1 MDSIIIEEREKEST
15 VYYFSI
21 FQQERKIARA
31 RLLVGK
37 NDLHEKPFG
46 LLEDVFVLENFQ
58 GKGYGTKILN
68 AVITKAKEIG
78 CYKLIATSRF
88 ERELVH
94 SLYEKIGFVHTSK
107 AFRMNL

>member
-1 MDSIIIEEREKEST
+1 MNTIIIEERKNETTTHYFSLVKHEKE
-15 VYYFSI
+15 I
-21 FQQERKIARA
+21 GRA
-31 RLLVGK
+31 RLIVAK
-37 NDLHEKPFG
+37 NSLHENPFG

-58 GKGYGTKILN
+58 GKGYGTKILK

-94 SLYEKIGFVHTSK
+94 GLYEKIGFVHTSK